1 MIDHPGDPVGPP
13 SDTFN
18 IIEYITYIYE
28 EFRVE
33 IGNPKQIKKCPNA
46 CFSFDI
52 FRLKILCIYNVYV
65 FYMKKFDF
73 YVCTTSLNPAPF
85 EYETYGKVYVEIYKR
100 NRIVLYRARFV
111 SQRKR
116 AALTKT
122 AIET

>member
-1 MIDHPGDPVGPP
+1 MFFVWYF
-13 SDTFN
+13 SLKN
-18 IIEYITYIYE
+18 LMYIYE
-28 EFRVE
+28 
-33 IGNPKQIKKCPNA
+33 NA
-46 CFSFDI
+46 
-52 FRLKILCIYNVYV
+52 YV
-65 FYMKKFDF
+65 LYMKMFDF
-73 YVCTTSLNPAPF
+73 YVCTTSLNPVPL